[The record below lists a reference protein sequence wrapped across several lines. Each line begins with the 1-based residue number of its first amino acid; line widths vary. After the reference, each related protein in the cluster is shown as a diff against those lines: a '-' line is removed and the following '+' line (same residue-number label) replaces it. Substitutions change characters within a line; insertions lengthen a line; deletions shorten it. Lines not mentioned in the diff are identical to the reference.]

1 MKKITLL
8 LALLVVA
15 LNSNAQIRTD
25 SVKIKPVLQVQRI
38 TKTVPASKAVVIRKD
53 LSRLK
58 IQVVQLRDSIDVTK
72 KEMDILIESM
82 KNDLDSMSEMGE
94 TESLR
99 LQMAMDRLSKMMST
113 LSNILKKVSDTQQS
127 IIQNLK

>member
-1 MKKITLL
+1 MKKNTLL
-8 LALLVVA
+8 LALLVIV

-25 SVKIKPVLQVQRI
+25 SVKIKPVLQVQRTAKI
-38 TKTVPASKAVVIRKD
+38 VPASKAVVIRKD

-58 IQVVQLRDSIDVTK
+58 IQVVQLKDSIDITK

-99 LQMAMDRLSKMMST
+99 LQMAMDRLSRMMST

-127 IIQNLK
+127 ITRNLK